1 MAVTKTVERT
11 EAAPEYISI
20 REAAERTGLTQRTLR
35 YYEEL
40 GLLKPPAR
48 VSGGQ
53 RLYSPEDI
61 ARIKQVRR
69 LKELLNFSLDE
80 IKTVV
85 DAEEAKQHLRA
96 DVKAERSLKRKLKQ
110 MREAAEITA
119 HQLSMVEEKIAQMQ
133 AMKKELARDLAGF
146 NERIQQVQ
154 QEIEGRGE

>member
-1 MAVTKTVERT
+1 MTKTVERT

-119 HQLSMVEEKIAQMQ
+119 HQLAMVEEKIAQMQ

>member
-119 HQLSMVEEKIAQMQ
+119 HQLAMVEEKIAQMQ